1 MIGSLLSDYSETTP
15 ERMQALAA
23 KYLASREPLE
33 IAIVPEGTQV
43 P

>member
-1 MIGSLLSDYSETTP
+1 MIGSLLDDYSVTTP

-23 KYLASREPLE
+23 KYLGSRKPLE
-33 IAIVPEGTQV
+33 IAIVPEGAKV